1 VPYLDRRNALSV
13 SEFFTT
19 TKRRTQPAAALVPV
33 LLLTLNCFA
42 QDQPQTSQPPNSP
55 PSQTQAEI
63 KIITV
68 TIPAGT
74 RIALV
79 LTHPIQSRYMHRGDD
94 IYAQITAPITMGN
107 EVVIPPGTLVD
118 GKVDKLE
125 RRGGRA
131 ELKLQ
136 SLSITFPDG
145 YVAPVPGPA
154 ALESAEGYAL
164 TDPGSRRMVGMFALP
179 AAGAGLGA
187 LIGHSIGKPQS
198 EVSSNFPPGCIGAPP
213 FCTSITTPVFGT
225 QTKDAIIG
233 AGIGGAIGAV
243 SSMALLFSSH
253 QFFLDVGS
261 PVDMV
266 LQKPVSLEE
275 KQVQDAVLESEQHPL
290 AEQPVAPRPRPLPPP
305 TIPVDHGT
313 CYTPGTPGTPPT
325 VIPGPPGPDGI
336 PRPSTIIPGTPPT
349 SGTPYPCP

>member
-1 VPYLDRRNALSV
+1 VTYLDRRNAVSV
-13 SEFFTT
+13 SEFFTI
-19 TKRRTQPAAALVPV
+19 TKRRTQLAAALVPV
-33 LLLTLNCFA
+33 VLLTLNCFA
-42 QDQPQTSQPPNSP
+42 QDQPQTSQPPNSQ

-63 KIITV
+63 KISTV
-68 TIPAGT
+68 TVPAGT

-79 LTHPIQSRYMHRGDD
+79 LTHPIQSRYIHRGDD
-94 IYAQITAPITMGN
+94 IYAQITAPITSGN

-125 RRGGRA
+125 PRGGRA

-145 YVAPVPGPA
+145 YVAPVSGPA
-154 ALESAEGYAL
+154 TLESVEGYAL

-187 LIGHSIGKPQS
+187 LIGHSVGKPQS
-198 EVSSNFPPGCIGAPP
+198 EINSNFPPGCVGVLP
-213 FCTSITTPVFGT
+213 FCTSITTPLFGT
-225 QTKDAIIG
+225 QAKDAIIG

-266 LQKPVSLEE
+266 LQKPLSLEE
-275 KQVQDAVLESEQHPL
+275 KQVQDAVRESEQHPL
-290 AEQPVAPRPRPLPPP
+290 AEQTIAPRPRHLPPP
-305 TIPVDHGT
+305 DIPVDHGT

-325 VIPGPPGPDGI
+325 VIPGAPGPDGI
-336 PRPSTIIPGTPPT
+336 PGPPTIIPGTPPT
-349 SGTPYPCP
+349 PGTPYPCP

>member
-1 VPYLDRRNALSV
+1 MTYLDRRNAPSISDFLTSN
-13 SEFFTT
+13 
-19 TKRRTQPAAALVPV
+19 TKKAQLAAALVPV

-42 QDQPQTSQPPNSP
+42 QDQPQTSPPPDSP
-55 PSQTQAEI
+55 PQMQAEI
-63 KIITV
+63 KISIVTV
-68 TIPAGT
+68 PAGT

-79 LTHPIQSRYMHRGDD
+79 LTHPIQSRYIHRGDD

-107 EVVIPPGTLVD
+107 EVIIPPGTLVD
-118 GKVDKLE
+118 GKVDTLE

-145 YVAPVPGPA
+145 YVAPVNGPA
-154 ALESAEGYAL
+154 ALESIEGYAL
-164 TDPGSRRMVGMFALP
+164 TDPGSRRIAGMFALP

-225 QTKDAIIG
+225 QAKDAIIG

-243 SSMALLFSSH
+243 SSMALLFSAH
-253 QFFLDVGS
+253 QFFLDVGA

-266 LQKPVSLEE
+266 LEKPLSLEE
-275 KQVQDAVLESEQHPL
+275 KQVQDAGRESEQHPL
-290 AEQPVAPRPRPLPPP
+290 AEQPIAARPRPLPPP
-305 TIPVDHGT
+305 DIPVDHGT
-313 CYTPGTPGTPPT
+313 CYTPSIPGTPPT

-336 PRPSTIIPGTPPT
+336 PGPSTIIPGTPPT
-349 SGTPYPCP
+349 PGTPYPCP

>member
-13 SEFFTT
+13 SESFTPNKT
-19 TKRRTQPAAALVPV
+19 RTQLAAALVPV

-42 QDQPQTSQPPNSP
+42 QDQPQTSQTPDSP
-55 PSQTQAEI
+55 PQMQAEI
-63 KIITV
+63 KISTV
-68 TIPAGT
+68 TVPAGT

-79 LTHPIQSRYMHRGDD
+79 LTHPIQSRYIHRGDD
-94 IYAQITAPITMGN
+94 IYAQITAPITVGN

-154 ALESAEGYAL
+154 ALETVEGYAL
-164 TDPGSRRMVGMFALP
+164 ADPGSRRMVGMFALP

-225 QTKDAIIG
+225 QAKDAIIG

-266 LQKPVSLEE
+266 LEKPLSLEE
-275 KQVQDAVLESEQHPL
+275 KQVQDAVRESEQHPL
-290 AEQPVAPRPRPLPPP
+290 AEQPIAPRPRPLPPP
-305 TIPVDHGT
+305 DLPVDHGT

-325 VIPGPPGPDGI
+325 VMPGPPGPDGI
-336 PRPSTIIPGTPPT
+336 PGPSTIIPGTPPT

>member
-1 VPYLDRRNALSV
+1 VPYLDCRNALSV

-63 KIITV
+63 KIGTV

-94 IYAQITAPITMGN
+94 IYAEITAPITMGN

-154 ALESAEGYAL
+154 ALESVEGYAL

-225 QTKDAIIG
+225 QAKDAIIG

-253 QFFLDVGS
+253 QFS
-261 PVDMV
+261 STWAR
-266 LQKPVSLEE
+266 QSIWCCRNRCRSRKSRS
-275 KQVQDAVLESEQHPL
+275 KTQSANRTSIRWRSSQSHRA
-290 AEQPVAPRPRPLPPP
+290 
-305 TIPVDHGT
+305 
-313 CYTPGTPGTPPT
+313 
-325 VIPGPPGPDGI
+325 PGPCRRPPFQSTTAPVT
-336 PRPSTIIPGTPPT
+336 PRAHQARHRR
-349 SGTPYPCP
+349 